1 MADQSGTKNR
11 TTLKTMN
18 EIDSATLNLRLL
30 ANHRLLTTVIGGTIV
45 KCEVEFLGD
54 IVSPSLFNTYL
65 ANGMI
70 EVPKDGVGYK
80 LSADGRKRIKGMS
93 RSG

>member
-1 MADQSGTKNR
+1 
-11 TTLKTMN
+11 MN